1 LQAVVSG
8 ESKGE
13 DTIYGVATSDT
24 AVTSVYLGPQ
34 VSFTWSDRLSVQLA
48 ADLPVSI
55 ASSGEQ
61 IVPDYRI
68 RGAVTW
74 RF

>member
-1 LQAVVSG
+1 
-8 ESKGE
+8 
-13 DTIYGVATSDT
+13 
-24 AVTSVYLGPQ
+24 VYLGPQ
-34 VSFTWSDRLSVQLA
+34 LTYTWSGRLSAQLA

-55 ASSGEQ
+55 ASTGQQ

-68 RGAVTW
+68 RAAFTW

>member
-1 LQAVVSG
+1 M
-8 ESKGE
+8 
-13 DTIYGVATSDT
+13 ATDDT

-34 VSFTWSDRLSVQLA
+34 LNFTWSGKLSAQLG

-55 ASSGEQ
+55 VSSGEQ
-61 IVPDYRI
+61 IVPDYRV
-68 RGAVTW
+68 RAALTW

>member
-1 LQAVVSG
+1 VQVAV
-8 ESKGE
+8 
-13 DTIYGVATSDT
+13 
-24 AVTSVYLGPQ
+24 
-34 VSFTWSDRLSVQLA
+34 
-48 ADLPVSI
+48 DLPVSI

-68 RGAVTW
+68 RAALTW

>member
-1 LQAVVSG
+1 VSG
-8 ESKGE
+8 ESKGA
-13 DTIYGVATSDT
+13 DTINGVPTDDT

-34 VSFTWSDRLSVQLA
+34 LTYTWSGRLSAQLA

-55 ASSGEQ
+55 ASTGQ
-61 IVPDYRI
+61 QLVPDYRI
-68 RGAVTW
+68 RAAFTW